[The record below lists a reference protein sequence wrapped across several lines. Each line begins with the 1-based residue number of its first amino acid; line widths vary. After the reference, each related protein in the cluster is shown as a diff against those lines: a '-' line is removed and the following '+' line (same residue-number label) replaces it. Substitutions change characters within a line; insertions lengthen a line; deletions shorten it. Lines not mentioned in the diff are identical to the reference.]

1 MNSDDLDKW
10 RKAGNLA
17 SRARDYGK
25 GKIEEGI
32 GKLELVDSVETFI
45 RKNGGT
51 PAFPSNIAVN
61 ALSLIHI

>member
-25 GKIEEGI
+25 EKIEEGI
-32 GKLELVDSVETFI
+32 GKLELVESV
-45 RKNGGT
+45 
-51 PAFPSNIAVN
+51 
-61 ALSLIHI
+61 